1 MHNLKPKKYLGQHFL
16 KDLHVARRIAETLD
30 VPEGTDIVEIGPGEG
45 VLTRLLL
52 DVYPKVHVVE
62 IDVDAVRL
70 LRKTFLPEQ
79 VHIIHQDVL
88 RWTPEGFDK
97 VGLIGNLPYNI
108 SSPFFFQVI
117 EYREKIHEG
126 VFMIQKEVAERIASP
141 HGNKTYGILSILMQT
156 YFDVT
161 YEFSVPPEVFR
172 PPPKVVSGVLK
183 IVPKTEVPEIPFS
196 TLKRVVKQ
204 AFSQRRKTL
213 RNALKGVSFEDFEEK
228 EIWWKKR
235 AEELSV
241 EQFAHLAKHL
251 LP

>member
-16 KDLHVARRIAETLD
+16 RDLNVARRIAETLS
-30 VPEGTDIVEIGPGEG
+30 VPEGTDVFECPGEG

-52 DVYPKVHVVE
+52 DIHPKVHVVE
-62 IDVDAVRL
+62 IDVEAVQL
-70 LRKTFLPEQ
+70 LRRTFPPDQ

-88 RWTPEGFDK
+88 RWKPESASPI
-97 VGLIGNLPYNI
+97 GLIGNLPYNI

-117 EYREKIHEG
+117 EYRDQIHEG
-126 VFMIQKEVAERIASP
+126 VFMIQKEVAERIAAP
-141 HGNKTYGILSILMQT
+141 HGNKTYGILSVLMQT
-156 YFDVT
+156 YFEVT
-161 YEFSVPPEVFR
+161 YEFSVPPNVFH
-172 PPPKVVSGVLK
+172 PPPKVMSGVLK
-183 IVPKTEVPEIPFS
+183 IIPRADASDIPFA

-213 RNALKGVSFEDFEEK
+213 RNALKGVSFEAFEEQ
-228 EIWWKKR
+228 ELWWKKR

-241 EQFAHLAKHL
+241 AQFTHLAKHM